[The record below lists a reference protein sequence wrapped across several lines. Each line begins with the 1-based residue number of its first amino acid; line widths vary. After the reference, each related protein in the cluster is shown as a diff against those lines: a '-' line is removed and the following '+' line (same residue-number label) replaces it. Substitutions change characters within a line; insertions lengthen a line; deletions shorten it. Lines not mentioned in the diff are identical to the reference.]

1 MEIKETYRIER
12 NNNMKIKDILITTGG
27 RTKVSILSTD
37 ENEKYIALWD
47 GIVDDIDDFENI
59 PYGSYEVE
67 HITVINGE
75 DILQLHF
82 EYPQLTKQE
91 RDIIEKEAVGYP
103 YPTEW
108 IEKLFIKYRDWE
120 YIRKLLITKSK
131 KEICNE
137 IKIIRL
143 P

>member
-1 MEIKETYRIER
+1 
-12 NNNMKIKDILITTGG
+12 MKIKDILITTGG

-91 RDIIEKEAVGYP
+91 RDIIGKEAVGYP